1 MKKSLTAALVAAFV
15 VTTAG
20 TAMASSFPEF
30 KFDGDLKTHYRWET
44 QTGKGDTEGAKVWF
58 RLNAKSEI
66 FNNVELYTRIATQKL
81 NGDFI
86 GADFDKG
93 YYGNHATSI
102 DRLGINIKGKDMT
115 TTVGRQ
121 GVTLGGLGLLY
132 STDTYM
138 GVNMGAVNGVS
149 FKGKSG
155 VTNLKVVAGQ
165 QWVSDSNTDNK
176 LYAVDASYSPAKNW
190 NLGATYMRIN
200 SATDTNYW
208 GINAA
213 YTTGKATWLGEY
225 GKSNSN
231 GDDKA
236 YAFGVTYGFDSKNS
250 AYTFYSRAESSF
262 GWTDFDANM
271 KGMYYGFKHQFN
283 KQYSVDFFYKS
294 MKFINAD
301 AGNSIAAGDTKTSLR
316 STVTMKF

>member
-30 KFDGDLKTHYRWET
+30 KFDGDLRTHYRWET
-44 QTGKGDTEGAKVWF
+44 QTGKEDTKGGKVWF

-66 FNNVELYTRIATQKL
+66 FDNVELYTRLTTQKL
-81 NGDFI
+81 TGDFI

-102 DRLGINIKGKDMT
+102 DRFGLNIKGKDMT
-115 TTVGRQ
+115 ATVGRQ

-138 GVNMGAVNGVS
+138 GVNMGAINGVS
-149 FKGKSG
+149 IAGKSG

-165 QWVSDSNTDNK
+165 QWVSDSATDDK
-176 LYAVDASYSPAKNW
+176 LYAIDASYSPAKDW

-200 SATDTNYW
+200 STTDTNYW
-208 GINAA
+208 GVNAA

-231 GDDKA
+231 GNDKA
-236 YAFGVTYGFDSKNS
+236 YAFGVAYTFDSKNS
-250 AYTFYSRAESSF
+250 AYTFYNRAESSF

-271 KGMYYGFKHQFN
+271 KGMYYGFDHKFN
-283 KQYSVDFFYKS
+283 KDYSIGFFYKS
-294 MKFINAD
+294 MKFINAGTD
-301 AGNSIAAGDTKTSLR
+301 NAAGDTKTSLR
-316 STVTMKF
+316 TTVTLKF